1 MTLRIGFQIKKYRRL
16 RGIKKEELADLTGV
30 NSDEISNWEQNLTC
44 PDVTVIADL
53 CRALYISAD
62 ELLGVDFD
70 KRSSWLKRLRAFV
83 KDSGKNLDEIAS
95 GAGMDRRTLLNIIN
109 DKINAT
115 ITQVEAIM
123 NVLGGTVDDLADQSY
138 NPFSNTKAVIISFE
152 DYLDRHKGKN

>member
-1 MTLRIGFQIKKYRRL
+1 MALRIGYQIKRYRRL
-16 RGIKKEELADLTGV
+16 RGIKKEELAELTGV

-83 KDSGKNLDEIAS
+83 KDSGKSLDEIAS
-95 GAGMDRRTLLNIIN
+95 GAGMDRRTLLNILN
-109 DKINAT
+109 DKMM
-115 ITQVEAIM
+115 Q
-123 NVLGGTVDDLADQSY
+123 Q
-138 NPFSNTKAVIISFE
+138 IS
-152 DYLDRHKGKN
+152 R

>member
-83 KDSGKNLDEIAS
+83 KDSGKSLDEIAR
-95 GAGMDRRTLLNIIN
+95 GAGMDRRTLLNILN
-109 DKINAT
+109 DKIDAT
-115 ITQVEAIM
+115 DIQVEAIM

-152 DYLDRHKGKN
+152 DYLDRHKGR

>member
-62 ELLGVDFD
+62 ELLGVNFNQMP
-70 KRSSWLKRLRAFV
+70 SWLRCLRALV
-83 KDSGKNLDEIAS
+83 QDYGKNLDEIAS
-95 GAGMDRRTLLNIIN
+95 GAGMDRRTLLNILN
-109 DKINAT
+109 DKIDAT
-115 ITQVEAIM
+115 DIQVEAIM
-123 NVLGGTVDDLADQSY
+123 NVLGGTVDDLADPPY
-138 NPFSNTKAVIISFE
+138 NPFYNTKAVIISFK
-152 DYLDRHKGKN
+152 DYLDRHKGR